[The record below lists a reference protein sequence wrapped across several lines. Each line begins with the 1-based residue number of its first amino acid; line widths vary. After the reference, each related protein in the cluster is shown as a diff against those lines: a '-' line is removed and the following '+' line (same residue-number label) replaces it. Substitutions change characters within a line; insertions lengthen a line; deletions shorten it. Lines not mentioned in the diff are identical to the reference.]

1 MLCTPMRIDVLIAGL
16 DQERTRMLEQNMR
29 DTLAQLPVRDV
40 STIAL
45 LPSDERG
52 RWDLGVKRSSGW
64 SVVWF
69 DSAVDDL
76 SVRVAASLRQ
86 SVA

>member
-1 MLCTPMRIDVLIAGL
+1 MRVDVLIAGV
-16 DQERTRMLEQNMR
+16 DPIRSKILEQNMR
-29 DTLAQLPVRDV
+29 QALAELSQKDV

-45 LPSDERG
+45 LPSDARG
-52 RWDLGVKRSSGW
+52 KWDLGVKRSSGW

-76 SVRVAASLRQ
+76 SIHVAHSLRQ
-86 SVA
+86 SIAL

>member
-1 MLCTPMRIDVLIAGL
+1 MRIDVLIAGV
-16 DQERTRMLEQNMR
+16 DPTRSKILEQNMR
-29 DTLAQLPVRDV
+29 QALAELSPKDV

-45 LPSDERG
+45 LPSDARG
-52 RWDLGVKRSSGW
+52 KWDLGVKRGSGW

-76 SVRVAASLRQ
+76 STHVADSLRQ
-86 SVA
+86 SMAL

>member
-1 MLCTPMRIDVLIAGL
+1 MRTDVLIAGV
-16 DQERTRMLEQNMR
+16 DAVRSKILEQDVR
-29 DTLAQLPVRDV
+29 QALAELSVSDV

-45 LPSDERG
+45 LPSDARG
-52 RWDLGVKRSSGW
+52 KWDLGVKRSSGW

-69 DSAVDDL
+69 DAAVDEL
-76 SVRVAASLRQ
+76 GARVADRLRQ

>member
-1 MLCTPMRIDVLIAGL
+1 MRIDVLIAGV
-16 DQERTRMLEQNMR
+16 DPTRSKILEQNMR
-29 DTLAQLPVRDV
+29 QALAELSPKDV

-45 LPSDERG
+45 LPSDARG
-52 RWDLGVKRSSGW
+52 KWDLGVKRSSGW

-76 SVRVAASLRQ
+76 SIRAADTLRQ
-86 SVA
+86 SIAS

>member
-1 MLCTPMRIDVLIAGL
+1 MRIDVLIAGV
-16 DQERTRMLEQNMR
+16 DSERSKLLEQNMR
-29 DTLAQLPVRDV
+29 RTLASLPVRDV

-45 LPSDERG
+45 LPSDAHG
-52 RWDLGVKRSSGW
+52 RWDLGVKRTSGW

-76 SVRVAASLRQ
+76 STRVADRLRQ